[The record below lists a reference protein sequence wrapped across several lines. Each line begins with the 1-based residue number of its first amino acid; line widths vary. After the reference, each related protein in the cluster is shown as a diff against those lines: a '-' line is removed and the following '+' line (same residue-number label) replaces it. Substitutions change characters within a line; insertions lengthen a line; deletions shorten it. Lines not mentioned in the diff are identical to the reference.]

1 MEADRHHARVHADLV
16 LVPETV
22 RQRGGEG
29 GTKALP
35 NKAHT
40 KRSDS
45 SSSVT
50 RTAWTARHTRARTHL
65 TQSDEHDVGLHGGHA
80 ALDGN
85 PGDGGQSAGKGPG
98 GNATGTS
105 TETSRART
113 RVSQWEPAG
122 SGLCTARDLGWG
134 AGRQVGASATHAH
147 GEGYYTRGHR
157 MANTDE
163 KHSQPYLA
171 LEWSC
176 ASLETCSVRATMPGA
191 AITPACRMPPPRTLR
206 RRRA

>member
-122 SGLCTARDLGWG
+122 SGMCTARDQGGGEQHVKWE
-134 AGRQVGASATHAH
+134 RQQRMHTARGI
-147 GEGYYTRGHR
+147 TRGGTEWPTQ
-157 MANTDE
+157 MKNTVS
-163 KHSQPYLA
+163 HTWR
-171 LEWSC
+171 WS
-176 ASLETCSVRATMPGA
+176 G
-191 AITPACRMPPPRTLR
+191 PAPAWRPAP
-206 RRRA
+206 